1 MSEFVSIAWPALLA
15 LAGFLVLIAHAT
27 WDHRRRYPRGRY
39 SVRFEGPLGI
49 LTAEHV
55 LTPEQARDIA
65 RRWAA
70 DDTREQ
76 TYAVLGPQPAR
87 PDPGDPEHAEQLQR
101 AMRSAHSRGLHR
113 GTTVLVPACPDCA
126 AAPGNAWARV
136 GWAEDGYVDDAG
148 MYRSRRHPGRAG

>member
-1 MSEFVSIAWPALLA
+1 MTEFLSIAWPALLA

-39 SVRFEGPLGI
+39 SIRFEGPLGI
-49 LTAEHV
+49 LTAEHT

-70 DDTREQ
+70 DDDHEQ
-76 TYAVLGPQPAR
+76 RYAVLGPQPAR

-101 AMRSAHSRGLHR
+101 AMTSAHSRGLHR
-113 GTTVLVPACPDCA
+113 GEHADPDCLHCA
-126 AAPGNAWARV
+126 IR
-136 GWAEDGYVDDAG
+136 DSYTDDAG
-148 MYRSRRHPGRAG
+148 MYRSRRYPGRAG